1 MRLSAVSRISD
12 LRLEIPL
19 ARGERPAFCSRV
31 VAHRGWPAFFAF
43 APGGVEEHGGGR
55 KRGSPSAYFVFGSEC
70 RVRTT
75 VRFSDARVGEPV
87 AVVLWKRAAQPISNP
102 VGLISTGGDGR
113 NAAGQAPTGQYS
125 ADQ

>member
-1 MRLSAVSRISD
+1 VPRSND
-12 LRLEIPL
+12 
-19 ARGERPAFCSRV
+19 G
-31 VAHRGWPAFFAF
+31 AFFSLADM
-43 APGGVEEHGGGR
+43 
-55 KRGSPSAYFVFGSEC
+55 Y
-70 RVRTT
+70 
-75 VRFSDARVGEPV
+75 ARVGEPV